1 IAPRWGYHL
10 NPEPNPTRYGKDAP
24 WKSPKAGF
32 STALGNPAKC
42 AGFPL
47 FHSDHDCY
55 MSKPKNQNRTFHLL
69 RKADILTCY
78 EHLTAIAF
86 LCDCSMHPSLDLQGH
101 GTLGEDDAIWKR
113 NTD

>member
-78 EHLTAIAF
+78 EQTRV
-86 LCDCSMHPSLDLQGH
+86 DETNPRH
-101 GTLGEDDAIWKR
+101 GTLPQPGKCALH
-113 NTD
+113 